1 MLRQLLTLLAL
12 ITGLAATAAP
22 AETRLAAQ
30 QGVLV
35 QTQAENA
42 AVAMAQRMA
51 PAERRI
57 FDASILEAPIVA
69 PALTRQATRVE
80 TVYIGSDRA
89 HE

>member
-22 AETRLAAQ
+22 AEARLAAQ
-30 QGVLV
+30 QGV
-35 QTQAENA
+35 QIQSQAENA

-51 PAERRI
+51 PAGGRI
-57 FDASILEAPIVA
+57 AQAATRAAPPTA
-69 PALTRQATRVE
+69 PAPARQAMPVE
-80 TVYIGSDRA
+80 AVYIGPDRA